1 MRGLAL
7 PVEVVGPAH
16 VAAQV
21 GAWVESRLGWQV
33 TDGAPL
39 PAVVRLVAA
48 GGARSPGPR
57 VGGDDGCPTVGL
69 VGPDDDPWEV
79 AKLAAA
85 ADAVVAWPAG
95 HDDLE
100 GVVAGLVGGH
110 AEAAPGRGGD
120 LATGGPGVL
129 VVGGACGGVGTTTVA
144 ITLAA
149 RHVWARHGGR
159 ALAITS
165 GPTPVPGIRVVAGEV
180 VSGHRGWA
188 AGVEVADVPGLRVVR
203 SAPTVA
209 RLRSSAD
216 VAVVVDRGVVDPAD
230 EDVDVVVVRRDAAGL
245 HAATEAAC
253 GTIVVADDGPVA
265 RTRMVAAC
273 AGRQVVVVPWSVRVA
288 RAHALGRVPGS
299 LPGRYTAAFTPISW

>member
-39 PAVVRLVAA
+39 PAVVRLVAVGGPGSGSWA
-48 GGARSPGPR
+48 GGDS
-57 VGGDDGCPTVGL
+57 GCPTVGL

-79 AKLAAA
+79 AELAAA

-100 GVVAGLVGGH
+100 GVVATLVGSHGE
-110 AEAAPGRGGD
+110 EARGRDAARAPD
-120 LATGGPGVL
+120 ASGVL

-165 GPTPVPGIRVVAGEV
+165 GPTPVPGVRVVTSEV

-188 AGVEVADVPGLRVVR
+188 AGVEASDVPGLRVVR
-203 SAPTVA
+203 STPDVA
-209 RLRSSAD
+209 RFRSSAG

-265 RTRMVAAC
+265 RARMVEAC
-273 AGRQVVVVPWSVRVA
+273 TGRQVVVVPWSVRVA

-299 LPGRYTAAFTPISW
+299 LPGRYTAAFMPIVW